1 MNILMIGKNSIKHQ
15 YLKNFYRHL
24 NMEDITDANYM
35 HAKKAFKYFEI
46 KDIGKYQELYVQ
58 SDILSLLM
66 YLSWNI

>member
-15 YLKNFYRHL
+15 YLKNFYRRL

-35 HAKKAFKYFEI
+35 HAKKTFKYFEI

-58 SDILSLLM
+58 SNILFPLM